1 VLRNLIPEFLDVL
14 DAADPEAAYHA
25 YFDRHRAL
33 LSAYWRN
40 YVLDPDSSH
49 ATEVIRATLRAERT
63 DLKAV
68 LESVDLVQ
76 VAQEAMART
85 EDLLQVDRP
94 VDLVLMVGVGGA
106 NAGELVVDGK
116 GTAFVSV
123 EHFTGRANPTTWG
136 MGLNPDLL
144 PVWVAH
150 EMAHCVRY
158 TSPDSASDLK
168 RLVAEAGGYY
178 DYWETGRRAPLR
190 ELLVNEGLA
199 VHASQAV
206 APGFAAA
213 DYFGY
218 PRRQYARIRELESFL
233 RRAVAPDLD
242 KAGLGLRLRYLSG
255 GVGPAAR
262 LVQGKVAPER
272 CGYYLGHRM
281 AEALVQQ
288 QGIAKALRAPATAF
302 EIADRDAEGIRTA

>member
-168 RLVAEAGGYY
+168 RLVAEAGG
-178 DYWETGRRAPLR
+178 DYAVSQFFFEAHLWERFLEACEKRRIAIPL
-190 ELLVNEGLA
+190 
-199 VHASQAV
+199 
-206 APGFAAA
+206 APGIMPVRDVEQLLRFAA
-213 DYFGY
+213 
-218 PRRQYARIRELESFL
+218 
-233 RRAVAPDLD
+233 
-242 KAGLGLRLRYLSG
+242 
-255 GVGPAAR
+255 
-262 LVQGKVAPER
+262 R
-272 CGYYLGHRM
+272 CGATVPKSVVSALARYPNDPEGFKEKSADLA
-281 AEALVQQ
+281 AEQIERL
-288 QGIAKALRAPATAF
+288 KALGVRHVHLYSLNRSDIVLK
-302 EIADRDAEGIRTA
+302 IADRLGWRKENVPNT